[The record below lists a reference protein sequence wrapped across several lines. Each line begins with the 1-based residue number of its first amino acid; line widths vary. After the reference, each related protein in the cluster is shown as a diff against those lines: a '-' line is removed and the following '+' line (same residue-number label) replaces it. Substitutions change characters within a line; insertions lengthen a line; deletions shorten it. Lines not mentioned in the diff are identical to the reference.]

1 VGDSEL
7 TIFLSEKAFK
17 PIACSHPFI
26 FMGNKGSLAKLREI
40 GYKTF
45 DGFIDETYDTLPTWE
60 RMQAVTDSIKQ
71 IHRIENKIE
80 WYIENIQDVSYID
93 LEKSKNGYDFELLT
107 TIYTDENK
115 YEYFDY
121 TYSNQ
126 NYYRLKII
134 EKTGE
139 ITFSNIIFIESKID
153 NQTIIYPNPNNGE
166 FTIKSNSKIELIKF
180 YDCLG
185 RYIFELKNP
194 SNTIDVDL
202 PKGLYYL
209 EVNGEFYKVNIYE

>member
-1 VGDSEL
+1 MPIDL
-7 TIFLSEKAFK
+7 LYFK
-17 PIACSHPFI
+17 GENILD
-26 FMGNKGSLAKLREI
+26 K
-40 GYKTF
+40 
-45 DGFIDETYDTLPTWE
+45 
-60 RMQAVTDSIKQ
+60 
-71 IHRIENKIE
+71 NKIE

-209 EVNGEFYKVNIYE
+209 EVNGEFYKVNI